1 MLYVHQICIYIF
13 PKPLQDEEG
22 GLIDRVAQDVF
33 LLLEEKKA
41 IEHMETIVKVTYM
54 ELYREELRD
63 LLDVHP
69 SQKELHIREDKKG
82 NTGNMT
88 EL

>member
-1 MLYVHQICIYIF
+1 M
-13 PKPLQDEEG
+13 
-22 GLIDRVAQDVF
+22 AQDVF
-33 LLLEEKKA
+33 LSLEEKRA
-41 IEHMETIVKVTYM
+41 SERVETVVKVTYM

-88 EL
+88 KLQNNFL